1 MASKKVSKVKRTKE
15 RCLLGT
21 MDRLSNPYSYSGRV
35 TKVCN
40 KNGTTM
46 ALIEELRDSSD
57 NEFLSPH
64 IWVEVTEEIRDTII
78 NSARNKAHMT
88 FLKMKMDTSVINQSK
103 KIILSMCW
111 ETSLGKM
118 L

>member
-1 MASKKVSKVKRTKE
+1 MASKKVSKVKKTKE

-40 KNGTTM
+40 KNGTLM
-46 ALIEELRDSSD
+46 ALVEELRDSSD

-64 IWVEVTEEIRDTII
+64 IWVEVTEEIKDTII
-78 NSARNKAHMT
+78 NSARKKAHMT
-88 FLKMKMDTSVINQSK
+88 FLGTAYKYFYSSVKRTNYSVKISK
-103 KIILSMCW
+103 IL
-111 ETSLGKM
+111 KVK
-118 L
+118 